1 MTRER
6 GFRIVMNTDLT
17 RQAQQDSSGPQR
29 PFGSPRPALARR
41 DMPVLMDE
49 QAPHKSGTL
58 TQAATRSRMVGT
70 KPGNC
75 PGAAGTV
82 LP

>member
-17 RQAQQDSSGPQR
+17 REAQQDSSGPQR

-41 DMPVLMDE
+41 GMPVLTGE
-49 QAPHKSGTL
+49 QAPHKSGTF
-58 TQAATRSRMVGT
+58 TQAATRSRAVGT
-70 KPGNC
+70 EPGSR
-75 PGAAGTV
+75 PGASGTV